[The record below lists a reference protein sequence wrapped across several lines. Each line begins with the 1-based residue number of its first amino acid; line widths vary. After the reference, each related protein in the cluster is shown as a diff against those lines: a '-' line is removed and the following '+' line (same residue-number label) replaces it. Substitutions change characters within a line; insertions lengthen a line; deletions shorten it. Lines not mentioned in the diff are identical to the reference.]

1 MRSSDAFLLDIVEAS
16 ARISEYTAGMS
27 RADFM
32 ADRKTQAAVVREI
45 EIIGEAS
52 RQLPE
57 PFKQAN
63 AAVPWRELARLRNMY
78 IHAYHGVD
86 YGLVWQTAVRTMPT
100 IAGAV
105 GALLPPD
112 AATDEG

>member
-45 EIIGEAS
+45 EIIGENRKATIIIDPPFD
-52 RQLPE
+52 PE
-57 PFKQAN
+57 GK
-63 AAVPWRELARLRNMY
+63 RMR
-78 IHAYHGVD
+78 G
-86 YGLVWQTAVRTMPT
+86 
-100 IAGAV
+100 
-105 GALLPPD
+105 
-112 AATDEG
+112 